1 VFFLRIKNSQYNT
14 TASPLYQGH
23 TLKSI
28 LSDSFLQVFIAF
40 PDIFSGRNSLIGN
53 GADCEN
59 DARLNRE
66 PVKKFQKWDR
76 MGKPR
81 RPHENPS

>member
-1 VFFLRIKNSQYNT
+1 
-14 TASPLYQGH
+14 
-23 TLKSI
+23 
-28 LSDSFLQVFIAF
+28 LQVFIAF